1 LETVLTDLCSP
12 APGRTI
18 WLLRDLNGEIQERI
32 KIFNFG
38 ITAVTENL
46 HHKNLAQEKGKMAKW
61 VKGEM
66 GKKGE

>member
-1 LETVLTDLCSP
+1 
-12 APGRTI
+12 
-18 WLLRDLNGEIQERI
+18 LLRDLDREVQECIQA
-32 KIFNFG
+32 FNFG